1 MMALQI
7 DPMILMVGGVVAV
20 GAAASGWMKWYTD
33 NQKIDAIIPF
43 ARTIRQAVLTNKG
56 RKTKPL
62 LVLMQPHTN
71 SADVYV
77 GDVDEENK
85 AVFDIGEGVGDH
97 LIPESSG
104 NVRPLIIDGL
114 KIYFGDYVNAECMS
128 VEDIRGNNRL
138 MKIKDAIPE
147 LRGISLSTLKGLLMQ
162 RKEHWEVNC
171 ETILRTIRRDDEDAF
186 NIPADTDR
194 FVELLEIAHG
204 LYYSTYDGDEEMPD
218 IDAVD
223 TVITTYESVSRRKK
237 IIPISRWK
245 RLCKKQPEQEIDEDE
260 TDEYVYRNVYKSYK
274 GVRWLS
280 PPDANLAQTSSLTCA
295 RLQRYGALK
304 ELEGRLAAK
313 RSNLDNWMDR
323 YGKFFF
329 GFAIVVLILVIAAC
343 LGYNM
348 ITK

>member
-7 DPMILMVGGVVAV
+7 DPMILMIGVVVAV
-20 GAAASGWMKWYTD
+20 GAAASGWLKRKSD
-33 NQKIDAIIPF
+33 FQKIDNIIPF
-43 ARTIRQAVLTNKG
+43 AATIRKAVLANKG
-56 RKTKPL
+56 RKSNPL

-77 GDVDEENK
+77 GEVDENNR
-85 AVFDIGEGVGDH
+85 AVFNLGDGIGDH
-97 LIPESSG
+97 LVPESSG

-138 MKIKDAIPE
+138 QKIKEAIPE
-147 LRGISLSTLKGLLMQ
+147 LRGISLSTLKALLQQ
-162 RKEHWEVNC
+162 RKEHWEINC
-171 ETILRTIRRDDEDAF
+171 ETILRTLRR
-186 NIPADTDR
+186 
-194 FVELLEIAHG
+194 
-204 LYYSTYDGDEEMPD
+204 GDEELCNVPKSAEEFVEYLEKAHAMYYGTYTGKEMAQ

-223 TVITTYESVSRRKK
+223 TVITTYESISRKKK
-237 IIPISRWK
+237 IIPVSKWK
-245 RLCKKQPEQEIDEDE
+245 RLLQKTDDQEIDEE
-260 TDEYVYRNVYKSYK
+260 HTDEYVYRNVYKSYK

-295 RLQRYGALK
+295 RLQRYGALM
-304 ELEGRLAAK
+304 ELAGRLAAK
-313 RSNLDNWMDR
+313 KSNLDNWMDR